1 MQAHQLDNPII
12 TKTQYLEYEFQAQL
26 SPGVLA
32 LFNDAAETFE
42 NQAAIQVGD
51 KMLRISL
58 IDGEPTKTIVMEN
71 QVMYPDAFEGVDIY
85 YTLSGGTIKEDIV
98 INTAAAA
105 HEFSFALE
113 QQNVLNQL
121 QDDDSI
127 IYTDTEGHKLW
138 TIESPTAT
146 DANGQTVETYLHY
159 DGNTYTVGAIPAE
172 NTAYPIYLD
181 PTVTTSLSSS
191 IWYKNYAGAAS
202 TTSLGPYR
210 FDLGRLQYDDIIKQV
225 NITLV
230 RKVKNPAAAIVS
242 YYDNSNDLVKAW
254 YQWLDKNGN
263 ALTEK
268 ADIVCNASSLAIFNP
283 PSNARYI
290 EFTGTC
296 NAAQLTDGL
305 YQGYAQAY
313 FSTIYYD
320 DSTSCCWR
328 FTDASVPSLND
339 ILSYKLTPATYAG
352 MADGSVFSQSLYAY
366 PGKTFTAGAR
376 TFNVYTSSM
385 TSPRFENCFVN
396 QYDAT
401 GTLLGSTALAA
412 AAGAFRSTSVNI
424 LAAAYRLE
432 MTGTYRSG
440 TGTIVSNINA
450 VLMIPAATNSAVT
463 VLAPDKDITNDRV
476 AVWQNMDST
485 LPTIIS
491 VSVNDQEHYQAGNR
505 VTCKAGDLVYVTVTK
520 QAGDTKTPKIGS
532 VSIITILDTVAANI
546 SLLTKRVIAVAD
558 TIKSDTSRKTI
569 AEAIVNAITKRVL
582 ATADIIKYST
592 SRGIV
597 AAAISLTDT
606 LRTIAISVTP
616 FIDTLR
622 SILASTQPT
631 KPKNWPHVKQMFME
645 AIIHKK
651 KVRITNF
658 KD

>member
-12 TKTQYLEYEFQAQL
+12 TKAQYLEYEFQAQL

-121 QDDDSI
+121 QADDSI

-138 TIESPTAT
+138 TIESPTST

-172 NTAYPIYLD
+172 NTAYPICLD

-283 PSNARYI
+283 PANARYI

-328 FTDASVPSLND
+328 FTDATVPSLND

-376 TFNVYTSSM
+376 TFNVYTSSSI
-385 TSPRFENCFVN
+385 SPRFENCFVN

-432 MTGTYRSG
+432 MTGTYRGG
-440 TGTIVSNINA
+440 TGNILSNINA
-450 VLMIPAATNSAVT
+450 VLLVPAAANSAIT
-463 VLAPDKDITNDRV
+463 VLVPDKDITNGRV
-476 AVWQNMDST
+476 AIWQNADSM
-485 LPTIIS
+485 LPLSIS
-491 VSVNDQEHYQAGNR
+491 VSVNDQEHYREGNQ
-505 VTCKAGDLVYVTVTK
+505 VTCKAGDLVYVTATK
-520 QAGDTKTPKIGS
+520 QTGDTKTPKIGS
-532 VSIITILDTVAANI
+532 VSIITILEEIAVSI
-546 SLLTKRVIAVAD
+546 PLLTKRVIAA
-558 TIKSDTSRKTI
+558 TGIAKANTSRSTVAK
-569 AEAIVNAITKRVL
+569 AIINASTKRIISTAIIIESSTKRITAAAEKL
-582 ATADIIKYST
+582 LTDSIRTITAKATASM
-592 SRGIV
+592 
-597 AAAISLTDT
+597 DT
-606 LRTIAISVTP
+606 VRSVKA
-616 FIDTLR
+616 TLEP
-622 SILASTQPT
+622 L
-631 KPKNWPHVKQMFME
+631 NWPHVKQMLLE
-645 AIIHKK
+645 VTIHKK

-658 KD
+658 KG